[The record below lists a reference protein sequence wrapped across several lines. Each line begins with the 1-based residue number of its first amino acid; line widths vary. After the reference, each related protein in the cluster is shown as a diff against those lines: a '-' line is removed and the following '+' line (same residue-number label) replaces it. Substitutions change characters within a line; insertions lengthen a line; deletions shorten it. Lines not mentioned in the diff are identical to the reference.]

1 LATGD
6 PDAGIETMRRAAE
19 LSPAFSIG
27 RGSLASWEAARGNH
41 AEALNEARIAEQLF
55 RGNTNP
61 THVGELVN
69 SYGRVG
75 HRDDAERLF
84 HQLEE
89 LAETRRI
96 PAAAWILAYLGLG
109 DDEQALS
116 WLTTAADTP
125 EPYEGYFA
133 LMLIKSS
140 SHFDPVLDEPR
151 FQAVRDKLGYKD

>member
-1 LATGD
+1 
-6 PDAGIETMRRAAE
+6 M
-19 LSPAFSIG
+19 
-27 RGSLASWEAARGNH
+27 
-41 AEALNEARIAEQLF
+41 NEARIAEQLF

-61 THVGELVN
+61 THLGELVN

-96 PAAAWILAYLGLG
+96 PAAAWILAYLGVG
-109 DDEQALS
+109 DAEQALS
-116 WLTTAADTP
+116 WLTRAADTP

-133 LMLIKSS
+133 LMILKYSS
-140 SHFDPVLDEPR
+140 QFDPVLDEPR